1 MARARSIALRAG
13 RWPRRLPGS
22 SSPRRPHAQRQGTPR
37 RSVGG
42 IGQPPSCGARHRVCA
57 RDAASAYRA
66 PPAGMAIG
74 QSADR
79 PIAAEICCLDQIRGI
94 VRILR
99 QRQRDAIE
107 GVQWPSASS
116 TPLLAR
122 PSRTWAAL
130 RAPSGPSGP
139 GWVPAPRPST
149 ALTTA
154 GVTRR
159 PPHQGASV
167 GVSWGCQREW
177 CAGCR
182 RWGDALA
189 RKSAGVGEMEQVPR
203 MGSCGGEG

>member
-1 MARARSIALRAG
+1 
-13 RWPRRLPGS
+13 
-22 SSPRRPHAQRQGTPR
+22 
-37 RSVGG
+37 
-42 IGQPPSCGARHRVCA
+42 
-57 RDAASAYRA
+57 
-66 PPAGMAIG
+66 MAIG

-116 TPLLAR
+116 TPPARARLLPNMGSPPSSLR
-122 PSRTWAAL
+122 PIGA
-130 RAPSGPSGP
+130 

-167 GVSWGCQREW
+167 GGFRGGVNEMVCRVPKVGRCPGPEKCRSRGDG
-177 CAGCR
+177 AGAE
-182 RWGDALA
+182 D
-189 RKSAGVGEMEQVPR
+189 GEL
-203 MGSCGGEG
+203 CGEG